1 MSAPT
6 LEKVSVATPSRTALR
21 ARARAV
27 PARMVAVAGALALL
41 AISLKLRTTSLG
53 SPFWI
58 DEGLSVGISSHGF
71 LEIPGVLRL
80 DGSPPLYYM
89 QLHVWMALF
98 GDGQTTTHVLS
109 LGWALL
115 AIPAVGW
122 GAGSLFGRRA
132 GWFGAGLA
140 AVNPFLTYYAQ
151 ETRMYAMVA
160 TLSAVVAFTFLH
172 AFVLRRR
179 PFVWLFALALTALI
193 YTHNWGLFLGVGTA
207 AALVPCWL
215 SAGDRRGL
223 QRDVLLSYGLV
234 GLLYLPW
241 VPTLIWQ
248 AGHTG
253 APWSVRPGLGDIFG
267 PISNI
272 LGEASIPFGLALAA
286 GAGLAAIL
294 GERRGG
300 APALPGGAAGRG
312 GALAA
317 RGGAPAARG
326 AGLGGVVARH
336 PRSTAVLALIVLP
349 VAGIVVA
356 WTASQFSPA
365 YTGRYWAV
373 FVGPLLLLSG
383 IGLAHAGRLGIVA
396 ILIVGALWLD
406 PRTAELQNKS
416 DVRLVAAR
424 LQGQV
429 FPGDL
434 VVSIHPEHTPV
445 LHYYFP
451 EGLRY
456 ADAIGFVGDPRV
468 FDWVDALDRLRAAR
482 PTRVLNSY
490 VSSLRPGQTLIL
502 TLPIIR
508 TGSWG
513 APWTALVRKRS
524 AQWQRAADR
533 HPELVRIAAEP
544 RFGNRRLPRGV
555 RTVLYRKAAEPRAV
569 DG

>member
-6 LEKVSVATPSRTALR
+6 LERVSVAVPTRAGLR

-27 PARMVAVAGALALL
+27 PARAVTALGVVVLL
-41 AISLKLRTTSLG
+41 AISLWLRTTSLG

-58 DEGLSVGISSHGF
+58 DEGLSVGIASHGF
-71 LEIPGVLRL
+71 LEIPGILRL
-80 DGSPPLYYM
+80 DGSPPLYYL

-98 GDGQTTTHVLS
+98 GDGQTTTHLLS

-115 AIPAVGW
+115 CIPALAW

-132 GWFGAGLA
+132 GWYAAALA

-160 TLSAVVAFTFLH
+160 TLSAVVAATFIH
-172 AFVLRRR
+172 AFVLRRPR
-179 PFVWLFALALTALI
+179 HRWLFAAALTALI
-193 YTHNWGLFLGVGTA
+193 YSHNWGLFLAMGTV
-207 AALVPCWL
+207 AALGPCWL
-215 SAGDRRGL
+215 ASGDRRGL
-223 QRDVLLSYGLV
+223 LRDAVRAYGVV

-241 VPTLIWQ
+241 VPTLLFQ
-248 AGHTG
+248 AANTG
-253 APWSVRPGLGDIFG
+253 APWSVRPNLGDDIFG
-267 PISNI
+267 PLANV
-272 LGEASIPFGLALAA
+272 LGAASIPFGLTIAA

-294 GERRGG
+294 AERRGG
-300 APALPGGAAGRG
+300 AGART
-312 GALAA
+312 L
-317 RGGAPAARG
+317 APAPPAS
-326 AGLGGVVARH
+326 GVRH
-336 PRSTAVLALIVLP
+336 PRSTAVLALMVLP
-349 VAGIVVA
+349 VSALVVA

-365 YTGRYWAV
+365 YTSRYWAV
-373 FVGPLLLLSG
+373 FVGPLLLLAA
-383 IGLAHAGRLGIVA
+383 IGLSHAGRLGLVA
-396 ILIVGALWLD
+396 LTIIFVLWLN
-406 PRTAELQNKS
+406 PRSAELQNKS

-424 LQGQV
+424 IDGQV

-456 ADAIGFVGDPRV
+456 ADAIGMVGDPRV
-468 FDWVDALDRLRAAR
+468 FDWRNALDRLRAAKPSR
-482 PTRVLNSY
+482 TLDSY

-508 TGSWG
+508 TGSWN
-513 APWTALVRKRS
+513 APWTSLVRKRS

-555 RTVLYRKAAEPRAV
+555 RTVLYRKAAEPRPV

>member
-1 MSAPT
+1 
-6 LEKVSVATPSRTALR
+6 VAG
-21 ARARAV
+21 
-27 PARMVAVAGALALL
+27 VAGAAVLL

-58 DEGLSVGISSHGF
+58 DEGLSVGIASHGF

-80 DGSPPLYYM
+80 DGSPPLYYL

-115 AIPAVGW
+115 AIPAVGF

-151 ETRMYAMVA
+151 ETRMYSMVA
-160 TLSAVVAFTFLH
+160 TLSAVVAVTFLH

-179 PFVWLFALALTALI
+179 RFVWLFAAALLALI
-193 YTHNWGLFLGVGTA
+193 YSHNWGLFLAVGTV

-215 SAGDRRGL
+215 ASGDRRALG
-223 QRDVLLSYGLV
+223 RDVLLSYGIV

-241 VPTLIWQ
+241 VPTLLWQ
-248 AGHTG
+248 ARNTG
-253 APWSVRPGLGDIFG
+253 APWSVRPGLGDDIFG

-294 GERRGG
+294 GERR
-300 APALPGGAAGRG
+300 AGGAAGLA
-312 GALAA
+312 GAA
-317 RGGAPAARG
+317 
-326 AGLGGVVARH
+326 ARH
-336 PRSTAVLALIVLP
+336 PRSTAVLALIVVP
-349 VAGIVVA
+349 VMGLVVA

-365 YTGRYWAV
+365 YTSRYWAI

-396 ILIVGALWLD
+396 ILIVGALWLN
-406 PRTAELQNKS
+406 PRSAELQNKS

-434 VVSIHPEHTPV
+434 VVSVHPEHTPV

-456 ADAIGFVGDPRV
+456 ADAIGMVGDPRV
-468 FDWVDALDRLRAAR
+468 FDWVDALPRLRAAR

-508 TGSWG
+508 TGSWN
-513 APWTALVRKRS
+513 APWTSLVRKRS

-555 RTVLYRKAAEPRAV
+555 RTVLYRKASQPRPV

>member
-6 LEKVSVATPSRTALR
+6 LERVSVAVPSRTALR
-21 ARARAV
+21 ARVRAT
-27 PARMVAVAGALALL
+27 PARVAGVAGAALLLAL
-41 AISLKLRTTSLG
+41 SLKLRTTSLG

-58 DEGLSVGISSHGF
+58 DEGLSVGIASHAF
-71 LEIPGVLRL
+71 LEIPGVLRM
-80 DGSPPLYYM
+80 DGSPPLYYL

-115 AIPAVGW
+115 AIPAVGF

-160 TLSAVVAFTFLH
+160 TLSAVVAVTFLH
-172 AFVLRRR
+172 AFVVRRR
-179 PFVWLFALALTALI
+179 HVVWLFAAALLALI
-193 YTHNWGLFLGVGTA
+193 YTHNWGLFLAVGTV

-215 SAGDRRGL
+215 AAGDRRGL
-223 QRDVLLSYGLV
+223 QRDVLMSYGVV

-241 VPTLIWQ
+241 VPTLLWQ
-248 AGHTG
+248 AARTG
-253 APWSVRPGLGDIFG
+253 APWSVRPGLGDDIFG

-294 GERRGG
+294 GERGG
-300 APALPGGAAGRG
+300 DGAGAARHG
-312 GALAA
+312 GALASD
-317 RGGAPAARG
+317 APLGEAAGRRTG
-326 AGLGGVVARH
+326 ILR
-336 PRSTAVLALIVLP
+336 PRSTAVLALIIVP
-349 VAGIVVA
+349 VTGIVVA
-356 WTASQFSPA
+356 WTASQFAPA
-365 YTGRYWAV
+365 YTSRYWAV

-396 ILIVGALWLD
+396 LLIVGALWLN
-406 PRTAELQNKS
+406 PRSAELQNKS

-434 VVSIHPEHTPV
+434 VVSVHPEHTPV

-456 ADAIGFVGDPRV
+456 ADAIGMVGDPRV
-468 FDWVDALDRLRAAR
+468 FNWVDALDRLRAAR

-508 TGSWG
+508 TGSWN
-513 APWTALVRKRS
+513 APWTSLVRKRS

-555 RTVLYRKAAEPRAV
+555 RTVLYRKAAEPRPV

>member
-1 MSAPT
+1 MSTPT
-6 LEKVSVATPSRTALR
+6 LERVSVAVPTRAGLR
-21 ARARAV
+21 GRARAV
-27 PARMVAVAGALALL
+27 PARAVTALGAVVLL
-41 AISLKLRTTSLG
+41 AISLRLRTTSLG

-80 DGSPPLYYM
+80 DGSPPLYYLM
-89 QLHVWMALF
+89 LHVWMALF

-115 AIPAVGW
+115 SIPALAW

-132 GWFGAGLA
+132 GWYAAALA

-160 TLSAVVAFTFLH
+160 TLSAVVAATFVH

-179 PFVWLFALALTALI
+179 RHLWLFAAALTALI
-193 YTHNWGLFLGVGTA
+193 YSHNWGLFLGVGTV

-215 SAGDRRGL
+215 ASGDRRGL
-223 QRDVLLSYGLV
+223 LRDAVRAYGVV

-241 VPTLIWQ
+241 VPTLLFQ
-248 AGHTG
+248 AANTG
-253 APWSVRPGLGDIFG
+253 APWSVRPNLSDDIFG
-267 PISNI
+267 PLANV
-272 LGEASIPFGLALAA
+272 LGESSIPFGLALAA

-294 GERRGG
+294 AERR
-300 APALPGGAAGRG
+300 A
-312 GALAA
+312 
-317 RGGAPAARG
+317 G
-326 AGLGGVVARH
+326 AGTHGPAPPASGVRH
-336 PRSTAVLALIVLP
+336 PRSTAVLALMVLP
-349 VAGIVVA
+349 VSALVVA
-356 WTASQFSPA
+356 WTASQVSPA

-373 FVGPLLLLSG
+373 FVGPLLLLAA
-383 IGLAHAGRLGIVA
+383 IGLSHAGRLGLVA
-396 ILIVGALWLD
+396 LAIIFVLWLN
-406 PRTAELQNKS
+406 PRSAELQNKS

-424 LQGQV
+424 LEGQV

-456 ADAIGFVGDPRV
+456 ADAIGMVGDPRV
-468 FDWVDALDRLRAAR
+468 FDWRDALDRLRAAKPSR
-482 PTRVLNSY
+482 TLDSY

-508 TGSWG
+508 TGSWN

-544 RFGNRRLPRGV
+544 RFGNKRLPRGV
-555 RTVLYRKAAEPRAV
+555 RTVLYRKAAEPRPV

>member
-1 MSAPT
+1 MRVSTPT
-6 LEKVSVATPSRTALR
+6 LERVSVAVPTRAGLR
-21 ARARAV
+21 GRARAV
-27 PARMVAVAGALALL
+27 PARAVTALGAVVLL
-41 AISLKLRTTSLG
+41 AISLRLRTTSLG

-80 DGSPPLYYM
+80 DGSPPLYYLM
-89 QLHVWMALF
+89 LHVWMALF

-115 AIPAVGW
+115 SIPALAW

-132 GWFGAGLA
+132 GWYAAALA

-160 TLSAVVAFTFLH
+160 TLSAVVAATFVH

-179 PFVWLFALALTALI
+179 RHLWLFAAALTALI
-193 YTHNWGLFLGVGTA
+193 YSHNWGLFLGVGTV

-215 SAGDRRGL
+215 ASGDRRGL
-223 QRDVLLSYGLV
+223 LRDAVRAYGVV

-241 VPTLIWQ
+241 VPTLLFQ
-248 AGHTG
+248 AANTG
-253 APWSVRPGLGDIFG
+253 APWSVRPNLSDDIFG
-267 PISNI
+267 PLANV
-272 LGEASIPFGLALAA
+272 LGESSIPFGLALAA

-294 GERRGG
+294 AERR
-300 APALPGGAAGRG
+300 A
-312 GALAA
+312 
-317 RGGAPAARG
+317 G
-326 AGLGGVVARH
+326 AGTHGPAPPASGVRH
-336 PRSTAVLALIVLP
+336 PRSTAVLALMVLP
-349 VAGIVVA
+349 VSALVVA
-356 WTASQFSPA
+356 WTASQVSPA

-373 FVGPLLLLSG
+373 FVGPLLLLAA
-383 IGLAHAGRLGIVA
+383 IGLSHAGRLGLVA
-396 ILIVGALWLD
+396 LAIIFVLWLN
-406 PRTAELQNKS
+406 PRSAELQNKS

-424 LQGQV
+424 LEGQV

-456 ADAIGFVGDPRV
+456 ADAIGMVGDPRV
-468 FDWVDALDRLRAAR
+468 FDWRDALDRLRAAKPSR
-482 PTRVLNSY
+482 TLDSY

-508 TGSWG
+508 TGSWN

-544 RFGNRRLPRGV
+544 RFGNKRLPRGV
-555 RTVLYRKAAEPRAV
+555 RTVLYRKAAEPRPV

>member
-1 MSAPT
+1 M
-6 LEKVSVATPSRTALR
+6 TALG
-21 ARARAV
+21 V
-27 PARMVAVAGALALL
+27 VVLL
-41 AISLKLRTTSLG
+41 AISLWLRTTSLG

-80 DGSPPLYYM
+80 DGSPPLYYLM
-89 QLHVWMALF
+89 LHVWMALF

-115 AIPAVGW
+115 SIPALAW

-132 GWFGAGLA
+132 GWYAAALA

-160 TLSAVVAFTFLH
+160 TLSAVVAATFVH

-179 PFVWLFALALTALI
+179 RHLWLFAAALTALI
-193 YTHNWGLFLGVGTA
+193 YSHNWGLFLGVGTV

-215 SAGDRRGL
+215 ASGDRRGL
-223 QRDVLLSYGLV
+223 LRDAVRAYGVV

-241 VPTLIWQ
+241 VPTLLFQ
-248 AGHTG
+248 AANTG
-253 APWSVRPGLGDIFG
+253 APWSVRPNLSDDIFG
-267 PISNI
+267 PLANV
-272 LGEASIPFGLALAA
+272 LGESSIPFGLALAA

-294 GERRGG
+294 AERRGG
-300 APALPGGAAGRG
+300 AGARTHGPAP
-312 GALAA
+312 
-317 RGGAPAARG
+317 PAS
-326 AGLGGVVARH
+326 GVRH
-336 PRSTAVLALIVLP
+336 PRSTAVLALMVLP
-349 VAGIVVA
+349 VSALVVA
-356 WTASQFSPA
+356 WTASQVSPA

-373 FVGPLLLLSG
+373 FVGPLLLLAA
-383 IGLAHAGRLGIVA
+383 IGLSHAGRLGLVA
-396 ILIVGALWLD
+396 LAIIFVLWLN
-406 PRTAELQNKS
+406 PRSAELQNKS

-424 LQGQV
+424 LEGQV

-456 ADAIGFVGDPRV
+456 ADAIGMVGDPRV
-468 FDWVDALDRLRAAR
+468 FDWRDALDRLRAAKPSR
-482 PTRVLNSY
+482 TLDSY

-508 TGSWG
+508 TGSWN

-544 RFGNRRLPRGV
+544 RFGNKRLPRGV
-555 RTVLYRKAAEPRAV
+555 RTVLYRKAAEPRPV

>member
-1 MSAPT
+1 
-6 LEKVSVATPSRTALR
+6 VSVAVPTRAGLR
-21 ARARAV
+21 ARARGV
-27 PARMVAVAGALALL
+27 PAWAVTALGAVVLL
-41 AISLKLRTTSLG
+41 AISLRLRTTSLG

-58 DEGLSVGISSHGF
+58 DEGLSVGIASHGF

-80 DGSPPLYYM
+80 DGSPPLYYL

-115 AIPAVGW
+115 SIPALAW

-132 GWFGAGLA
+132 AWYAAALA

-160 TLSAVVAFTFLH
+160 TLSAVVAATFVH

-179 PFVWLFALALTALI
+179 RHLWVFAAALTALI
-193 YTHNWGLFLGVGTA
+193 YTHNWGLFLATGTVV
-207 AALVPCWL
+207 ALAPCWFA
-215 SAGDRRGL
+215 SGDRRGL
-223 QRDVLLSYGLV
+223 LGDAVRAYGVV

-241 VPTLIWQ
+241 VPTLLFQ
-248 AGHTG
+248 AANTG
-253 APWSVRPGLGDIFG
+253 APWSVRPNLGDDIFG
-267 PISNI
+267 PISNV

-286 GAGLAAIL
+286 GAGLAVIL
-294 GERRGG
+294 GERRT
-300 APALPGGAAGRG
+300 GAAFGVG
-312 GALAA
+312 ASAAFGAGALAP
-317 RGGAPAARG
+317 APSA
-326 AGLGGVVARH
+326 GGVRH
-336 PRSTAVLALIVLP
+336 PRSTAVLALILLP
-349 VAGIVVA
+349 VAALVVA

-365 YTGRYWAV
+365 YTSRYWAV
-373 FVGPLLLLSG
+373 FVGPLLLLSA
-383 IGLAHAGRLGIVA
+383 IGLAHAGRLGLVA
-396 ILIVGALWLD
+396 LLIIFALWLN
-406 PRTAELQNKS
+406 PRSAELQNKS
-416 DVRLVAAR
+416 DVRLVAAK

-434 VVSIHPEHTPV
+434 VVSVHPEHTPV

-456 ADAIGFVGDPRV
+456 ADAIGMVGDPRV
-468 FDWVDALDRLRAAR
+468 FDWRNALDRLRAAK
-482 PTRVLNSY
+482 PTRVLDSY

-508 TGSWG
+508 TGSWN
-513 APWTALVRKRS
+513 APWTGLVRKRS

-544 RFGNRRLPRGV
+544 RFRNRRLPRGV
-555 RTVLYRKAAEPRAV
+555 RTVLYRKAAEPRPV

>member
-6 LEKVSVATPSRTALR
+6 LEKVSVAVPSRTALR

-27 PARMVAVAGALALL
+27 PAWAFAAAGALALL

-58 DEGLSVGISSHGF
+58 DEGLSVGIASHGF

-80 DGSPPLYYM
+80 DGSPPLYYL

-115 AIPAVGW
+115 SIPAVGL

-132 GWFGAGLA
+132 GWYGAALA

-160 TLSAVVAFTFLH
+160 TLSAVVAATFVH
-172 AFVLRRR
+172 AFVLRRPR
-179 PFVWLFALALTALI
+179 AVWLFALALAALV
-193 YTHNWGLFLGVGTA
+193 YSHNWGLFLATGTV

-215 SAGDRRGL
+215 AAADRRGL
-223 QRDVLLSYGLV
+223 VRDVVRAYGAVALV
-234 GLLYLPW
+234 YLPW
-241 VPTLIWQ
+241 VPSLLSQ
-248 AGHTG
+248 AANTG
-253 APWSVRPGLGDIFG
+253 APWSVRPDLGDDVFG
-267 PISNI
+267 PLSNI
-272 LGEASIPFGLALAA
+272 LGESSIPFGLALAA

-294 GERRGG
+294 AERR
-300 APALPGGAAGRG
+300 AERAGRTPG
-312 GALAA
+312 RPLL
-317 RGGAPAARG
+317 R
-326 AGLGGVVARH
+326 GVVGH
-336 PRSTAVLALIVLP
+336 PRATAVLALVVLP
-349 VAGIVVA
+349 VASLVVA

-365 YTGRYWAV
+365 YTSRYWAV
-373 FVGPLLLLSG
+373 FVGPILLLSA
-383 IGLAHAGRLGIVA
+383 IGLAHAGRLGLVALAIVF
-396 ILIVGALWLD
+396 ALWLN
-406 PRTAELQNKS
+406 PRSAELQNKS
-416 DVRLVAAR
+416 DVRLVAAK

-434 VVSIHPEHTPV
+434 VVSVHPEHTPV

-456 ADAIGFVGDPRV
+456 ADAIGMVGDPRV
-468 FDWVDALDRLRAAR
+468 FDWRDALDRLRAAR

-555 RTVLYRKAAEPRAV
+555 RTVLYRKAAEPRPV

>member
-1 MSAPT
+1 
-6 LEKVSVATPSRTALR
+6 VSVAAPTRAGLR
-21 ARARAV
+21 AHARAV
-27 PARMVAVAGALALL
+27 PARGVTALGVVVLL
-41 AISLKLRTTSLG
+41 AISLWLRTTSLG

-58 DEGLSVGISSHGF
+58 DEGLSVGIASHGF

-80 DGSPPLYYM
+80 DGSPPLYYL
-89 QLHVWMALF
+89 QLHVWMAVF
-98 GDGQTTTHVLS
+98 GDGQTTTHLLS

-115 AIPAVGW
+115 SIPALAW

-132 GWFGAGLA
+132 GWYAAALA

-160 TLSAVVAFTFLH
+160 TLSAVVAATFVH

-179 PFVWLFALALTALI
+179 RHLWLFAAALTALI
-193 YTHNWGLFLGVGTA
+193 YSHNWGLFLGTGTV

-215 SAGDRRGL
+215 ASGDRRGL
-223 QRDVLLSYGLV
+223 LRDAVRAYGVV

-241 VPTLIWQ
+241 VPTLLFQ
-248 AGHTG
+248 AANTG
-253 APWSVRPGLGDIFG
+253 APWSVRPNLGDDIFG
-267 PISNI
+267 PLANV
-272 LGEASIPFGLALAA
+272 LGESSIPFGLALAA
-286 GAGLAAIL
+286 GAGLAVIL
-294 GERRGG
+294 AERRAGAG
-300 APALPGGAAGRG
+300 AGTRAPAP
-312 GALAA
+312 
-317 RGGAPAARG
+317 PAS
-326 AGLGGVVARH
+326 GVRH
-336 PRSTAVLALIVLP
+336 PRSTAVLALMVLP
-349 VAGIVVA
+349 VSALVVA

-365 YTGRYWAV
+365 YTSRYWAV
-373 FVGPLLLLSG
+373 FVGPLLLLAA
-383 IGLAHAGRLGIVA
+383 IGLSHAGRLGLVA
-396 ILIVGALWLD
+396 LAIIFVLWLN
-406 PRTAELQNKS
+406 PRSAELQNKS

-424 LQGQV
+424 LEGQV

-456 ADAIGFVGDPRV
+456 ADAIGMVGDPRV
-468 FDWVDALDRLRAAR
+468 FDWRDALDRLRAAR

-555 RTVLYRKAAEPRAV
+555 RTVLYRKAAEPRPV

>member
-6 LEKVSVATPSRTALR
+6 LEKVSVAVPSRTALR

-27 PARMVAVAGALALL
+27 PAWAFAAAGALALL

-58 DEGLSVGISSHGF
+58 DEGLSVGIASHGF
-71 LEIPGVLRL
+71 LDIPGVLRL
-80 DGSPPLYYM
+80 DGSPPLYYL

-115 AIPAVGW
+115 SIPALAW

-132 GWFGAGLA
+132 AWYAAALA

-160 TLSAVVAFTFLH
+160 TLSAVVAATFVH

-179 PFVWLFALALTALI
+179 GHVWVFAAALTAI
-193 YTHNWGLFLGVGTA
+193 MYTHNWGLFLATGTVV
-207 AALVPCWL
+207 ALAPCWL
-215 SAGDRRGL
+215 ASGDRRGL
-223 QRDVLLSYGLV
+223 ARDAASAYGVV

-241 VPTLIWQ
+241 VPTLLSQ
-248 AGHTG
+248 AANTG
-253 APWSVRPGLGDIFG
+253 APWSVRPDLGDDIFG
-267 PISNI
+267 PISSV

-286 GAGLAAIL
+286 GAGLGVIL
-294 GERRGG
+294 GERRAGAAAL
-300 APALPGGAAGRG
+300 APAPS
-312 GALAA
+312 
-317 RGGAPAARG
+317 
-326 AGLGGVVARH
+326 GGVRH
-336 PRSTAVLALIVLP
+336 PRSTAVLALIALP
-349 VAGIVVA
+349 VAALAVA

-365 YTGRYWAV
+365 YTTRYWAV
-373 FVGPLLLLSG
+373 FVGPLLLLSAV
-383 IGLAHAGRLGIVA
+383 GLAHAGRLGLVA
-396 ILIVGALWLD
+396 LLIIFALWLN
-406 PRTAELQNKS
+406 PRSAELQNKS
-416 DVRLVAAR
+416 DVRLVAAK

-434 VVSIHPEHTPV
+434 VVSVHPEHTPV

-451 EGLRY
+451 AGLRY
-456 ADAIGFVGDPRV
+456 ADAIGMVGDPRV
-468 FDWVDALDRLRAAR
+468 FDWRNALDRLRAAR
-482 PTRVLNSY
+482 PTRVLDSY

-508 TGSWG
+508 TGSWN
-513 APWTALVRKRS
+513 APWTGLVRKRS

-544 RFGNRRLPRGV
+544 RFRNKRLPRGV
-555 RTVLYRKAAEPRAV
+555 RTVLYRKAAEPRPV